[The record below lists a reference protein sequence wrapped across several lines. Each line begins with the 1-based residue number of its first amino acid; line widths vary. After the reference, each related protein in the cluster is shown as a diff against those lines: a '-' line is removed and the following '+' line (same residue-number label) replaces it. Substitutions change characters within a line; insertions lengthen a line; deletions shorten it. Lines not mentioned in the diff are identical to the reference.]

1 MKEYNRFIKEVEK
14 NNDYK
19 IIKTGRKTT
28 IKVVHKSNGRLYSVH
43 PGDNAIRPLKNWMN
57 KNK

>member
-14 NNDYK
+14 YNDYK

-43 PGDNAIRPLKNWMN
+43 PGDNSSLQSQNP
-57 KNK
+57 